1 MTSSSSS
8 RPWCLWSTIVT
19 TISTATQQPQSQ
31 ASTDSRVSITV
42 TLSEWLLCDIAKP
55 TVVHGVRSGQ
65 LPKWVFTFVLWGEL
79 HGRCISLLSLWL
91 FFRIWFSYRFVPHC
105 SLNIM
110 QFKRCLVADNQAY
123 IKRQEALS
131 SVSIHIHNSCRTNVF
146 PLSRLSHTVYSH
158 PTEML

>member
-1 MTSSSSS
+1 MVSLKYHCNNHFQCITAAPVSSFHRLS
-8 RPWCLWSTIVT
+8 W
-19 TISTATQQPQSQ
+19 
-31 ASTDSRVSITV
+31 VSITV
-42 TLSEWLLCDIAKP
+42 TLSGWLLCDIVKP

-65 LPKWVFTFVLWGEL
+65 LPKWVVTFVIWGEL
-79 HGRCISLLSLWL
+79 HGRYIFFLSLWL
-91 FFRIWFSYRFVPHC
+91 FFQIWFSYRFVPHC

-131 SVSIHIHNSCRTNVF
+131 SVSIHIHNSCLTNVF

>member
-1 MTSSSSS
+1 MEDVFSSCPFGCSFKSDFH
-8 RPWCLWSTIVT
+8 I
-19 TISTATQQPQSQ
+19 
-31 ASTDSRVSITV
+31 D
-42 TLSEWLLCDIAKP
+42 LC
-55 TVVHGVRSGQ
+55 
-65 LPKWVFTFVLWGEL
+65 
-79 HGRCISLLSLWL
+79 
-91 FFRIWFSYRFVPHC
+91 PHC

-131 SVSIHIHNSCRTNVF
+131 SVSIHIHNSCLTNVF